1 MSSYLFTSESVT
13 EGHPDKLCDQVSDA
27 VLDAYIAQD
36 PNCRVA
42 CETFVKTGFVMV
54 GGEVTADATIDLPT
68 IVRQTIKEIGYN
80 SSDVGFDYESCG
92 VMTALEQQS
101 PDIAQGVDRNRADL
115 SKQGAGDQGLMF
127 GYASSETKELM
138 PLPIM
143 LAHKM
148 AERLAK
154 VRKKKTQGIDWL
166 RPDGKTQVSVR
177 YENHKP
183 VGIDAVVLS
192 TQHGPKVK
200 KKELAEAM
208 RALVIDPIL
217 PKNFVSNKTK
227 FHINPTGKFIIGG
240 PMGDAGLTGRKII
253 VDTYGGMA
261 RHGGGAFS
269 GKDPSKVDRSAT
281 YYARYIAKHIV
292 AAGLA
297 SRCEVQLA
305 YAIGVAKP
313 VSMLVDT
320 FGTGTLSDELL
331 SKAVAKV
338 FDARPG
344 MLIEELK
351 LRQPIFLPTA
361 AYGHFGRPGFSWEQ
375 THRVDELLEAVGQKP
390 TVVPSSN
397 GSKSTKKNG
406 VSKSK
411 TKTKRK
417 SSTKRSAAPQ
427 ARA

>member
-1 MSSYLFTSESVT
+1 MSSHLFTSESVT

-42 CETFVKTGFVMV
+42 CETVAKTGFIMLA
-54 GGEVTADATIDLPT
+54 GEVSANAVVDLPT
-68 IVRQTIKEIGYN
+68 IVRKTVKEIGYN
-80 SSDVGFDYESCG
+80 SSDVGFDAASCG
-92 VMTALEQQS
+92 VLVALEQQS
-101 PDIAQGVDRNRADL
+101 PDIAQGVDRGEL
-115 SKQGAGDQGLMF
+115 GKQGAGDQGLMF
-127 GYASSETKELM
+127 GYACNETKELM

-143 LAHKM
+143 LAHRM

-154 VRKKKTQGIDWL
+154 VRKKKTGGVDWL

-177 YENHKP
+177 YEGNTP
-183 VGIDAVVLS
+183 VGIDAIVLS
-192 TQHGPKVK
+192 TQHGPSVK
-200 KKELAEAM
+200 KKELVEAM
-208 RALVIDPIL
+208 RALVIDPIV
-217 PKNFVSNKTK
+217 PKSFITK
-227 FHINPTGKFIIGG
+227 QTKYHVNPTGKFIIGG

-281 YYARYIAKHIV
+281 YYARYIAKHVV

-320 FGTGTLSDELL
+320 FGTGTLADEKI
-331 SKAVAKV
+331 SRAVAKV

-344 MLIEELK
+344 MLIQELD
-351 LRQPIFLPTA
+351 LRKPIFRPTA
-361 AYGHFGRPGFSWEQ
+361 AYGHFGRSGFSWEQ
-375 THRVDELLEAVGQKP
+375 TPRIDELLAAAGVATLGSSKTAAKKP
-390 TVVPSSN
+390 TKKVA
-397 GSKSTKKNG
+397 KKTTKNG
-406 VSKSK
+406 VAKKK
-411 TKTKRK
+411 TKK
-417 SSTKRSAAPQ
+417 SSR

>member
-27 VLDAYIAQD
+27 VLDAYISQD

-42 CETFVKTGFVMV
+42 CETVTKTGFVMLA
-54 GGEVTADATIDLPT
+54 GEVTADAVVDLPSV
-68 IVRQTIKEIGYN
+68 VRQTVKEIGYN
-80 SSDVGFDYESCG
+80 SSEMGFDYESCG
-92 VMTALEQQS
+92 VQVALEQQS
-101 PDIAQGVDRNRADL
+101 PDIAQGVDRGDI

-127 GYASSETKELM
+127 GYASNETKELM

-154 VRKKKTQGIDWL
+154 VRKKQTQGVNWL

-177 YENHKP
+177 YEDNKP

-200 KKELAEAM
+200 KKELTEAM
-208 RALVIDPIL
+208 RSLVIDPIL
-217 PKNFVSNKTK
+217 PKGMITKSTK
-227 FHINPTGKFIIGG
+227 FHVNPTGKFIVGG

-281 YYARYIAKHIV
+281 YYARYIAKHVV

-297 SRCEVQLA
+297 ARCEVQLA

-320 FGTGTLSDELL
+320 FGTGIIPDEQI

-344 MLIEELK
+344 MLIQELK
-351 LRQPIFLPTA
+351 LRKPIYRPTA
-361 AYGHFGRPGFSWEQ
+361 AYGHFGRSGFTWEA
-375 THRVDELLEAVGQKP
+375 TPRLRELKSAAGAK
-390 TVVPSSN
+390 SKSN
-397 GSKSTKKNG
+397 GASKNG
-406 VSKSK
+406 TS
-411 TKTKRK
+411 RK
-417 SSTKRSAAPQ
+417 SSAKPVRRSRPQ